1 LAKKL
6 MIDSLSIIF
15 PVFNEQLRINNSL
28 NKIKKFIVYSKL
40 KYLEIIFID
49 DGSEDKTY
57 YVIKNF
63 ISLFSFN
70 KKIKLVL
77 LKNYR
82 NFGKGYS
89 LKKGVK
95 YSRAQWILT
104 SDIDFSV
111 NINQFQQW
119 FADTA
124 SEKNYSIY
132 FGSRNHPESKVKK
145 NFLRYLL
152 GQVYRFLIYFLFK
165 IKFYDTQCGYKL
177 YKNSIAKKIFSK
189 LKDNRFAH
197 DVEIVLIAN
206 NKKISIK
213 EMPVNWIHKNDSK
226 VNILKDIFIMFW
238 DLLMIKKRFLNRT

>member
-1 LAKKL
+1 

-57 YVIKNF
+57 FVIKNF
-63 ISLFSFN
+63 ISLFSFK

-111 NINQFQQW
+111 NINQFQKW
-119 FADTA
+119 FADIE

-238 DLLMIKKRFLNRT
+238 DLLMIKKRFFK

>member
-1 LAKKL
+1 

-28 NKIKKFIVYSKL
+28 NKIKKFIAYSKL

-57 YVIKNF
+57 FVIKNF
-63 ISLFSFN
+63 ISSFSYN

-95 YSRAQWILT
+95 YSRAYWILT

-111 NINQFQQW
+111 NINQFQKW

>member
-1 LAKKL
+1 

-28 NKIKKFIVYSKL
+28 NKIKKFIAYSKL

-57 YVIKNF
+57 FVIKNF
-63 ISLFSFN
+63 ISLFSYN

-95 YSRAQWILT
+95 YSRAHWILT

-111 NINQFQQW
+111 NINQFQKW
-119 FADTA
+119 FVETA

-132 FGSRNHPESKVKK
+132 FGSRNHPKSKVKK

-197 DVEIVLIAN
+197 DVEIILIAN
-206 NKKISIK
+206 NKKILIK
-213 EMPVNWIHKNDSK
+213 EMPVNWIHKNHSK
-226 VNILKDIFIMFW
+226 VNIFKDIFIMFW
-238 DLLMIKKRFLNRT
+238 DLLIIKKRFLNRT

>member
-1 LAKKL
+1 

>member
-1 LAKKL
+1 

-57 YVIKNF
+57 FVIKNF
-63 ISLFSFN
+63 ISLFSFK

-111 NINQFQQW
+111 NINQFQKW
-119 FADTA
+119 FADIE

>member
-1 LAKKL
+1 

-28 NKIKKFIVYSKL
+28 NKIKKFIAYSKL

-57 YVIKNF
+57 FVIKNF
-63 ISLFSFN
+63 ISSFSYN

-95 YSRAQWILT
+95 YSRAHWILT

-111 NINQFQQW
+111 NINQFQKW

>member
-1 LAKKL
+1 

-57 YVIKNF
+57 FVIKNF

-82 NFGKGYS
+82 NFGKGHS

-111 NINQFQQW
+111 NINQFQKW

>member
-1 LAKKL
+1 

-111 NINQFQQW
+111 NINQFQKW

-124 SEKNYSIY
+124 SGKNYSIY